1 MILDGLSL
9 KICADELKDMLPGAK
24 ITRINMP
31 AREDVVFQLYTK
43 TGSNVKLNISASAD
57 SSSVFLGDMK
67 RPNPKTPPAFCM
79 LLRKHLTNAHIE
91 SIESSGTDRTLS
103 IGFSSKDELMRDT
116 RLTLV
121 CEIMGKYSNIILLN
135 DKGRVMDS
143 VKRVSVDVSS
153 LRQIL
158 PGSVYT
164 APPQEQYDILSLSD
178 ASMEDILK
186 NADGNWTGFLCRSF
200 QGVSKATALEILA
213 RADIDPECSTP
224 DDRQKKR
231 IQSVLKEFFTEAV
244 SNPDPTVQL
253 NGEDCPVLVTPLPFT
268 TYPEDLRKSFP
279 SMNEAVFFLQSGRY
293 EYFTLKQKKDTVS
306 RLITKARTKLAR
318 KIKTLSES
326 IEDSKKADTLISH
339 ANMITANIYRLD
351 KGADCLEA
359 EDYESGETVR
369 IQLDKSLTPSQNAQK
384 LYKRAAK
391 MKTTKEIYEKRLKEA
406 VDEDEF
412 LSSSL
417 MFVSKAESA
426 EDIEEIEG
434 ILSKEKV
441 IVRKGSR
448 LPEVSEPKE
457 YISPSGYTVYVGRND
472 RQNDRLTM
480 GIARKGDIWFH
491 AQKMP
496 GAHVLLVT
504 DGRDINDIDDETI
517 VFAAKLAA
525 KYSSA
530 KLGGKTPVDY
540 TYRQNIKKPPASRP
554 GKVIYDKYWT
564 VYVD

>member
-1 MILDGLSL
+1 
-9 KICADELKDMLPGAK
+9 
-24 ITRINMP
+24 
-31 AREDVVFQLYTK
+31 
-43 TGSNVKLNISASAD
+43 
-57 SSSVFLGDMK
+57 
-67 RPNPKTPPAFCM
+67 
-79 LLRKHLTNAHIE
+79 
-91 SIESSGTDRTLS
+91 
-103 IGFSSKDELMRDT
+103 
-116 RLTLV
+116 
-121 CEIMGKYSNIILLN
+121 
-135 DKGRVMDS
+135 
-143 VKRVSVDVSS
+143 
-153 LRQIL
+153 
-158 PGSVYT
+158 
-164 APPQEQYDILSLSD
+164 
-178 ASMEDILK
+178 
-186 NADGNWTGFLCRSF
+186 
-200 QGVSKATALEILA
+200 
-213 RADIDPECSTP
+213 
-224 DDRQKKR
+224 
-231 IQSVLKEFFTEAV
+231 
-244 SNPDPTVQL
+244 
-253 NGEDCPVLVTPLPFT
+253 
-268 TYPEDLRKSFP
+268 
-279 SMNEAVFFLQSGRY
+279 
-293 EYFTLKQKKDTVS
+293 
-306 RLITKARTKLAR
+306 
-318 KIKTLSES
+318 
-326 IEDSKKADTLISH
+326 
-339 ANMITANIYRLD
+339 MITANIYRLD

-359 EDYESGETVR
+359 EDFESGETVR

-457 YISPSGYTVYVGRND
+457 YTSPSGYTVYVGRND
-472 RQNDRLTM
+472 KQNDRLTM